1 MADFLKKQILSF
13 HIKLDLLVESKFLN
27 NLHTHTQKSIA
38 VPLVLQKWEMTQ
50 KQGID
55 MHIYLVFSTHINF

>member
-1 MADFLKKQILSF
+1 MADLLKKQILSF

-27 NLHTHTQKSIA
+27 NLHTHTHESIA

-50 KQGID
+50 K
-55 MHIYLVFSTHINF
+55 